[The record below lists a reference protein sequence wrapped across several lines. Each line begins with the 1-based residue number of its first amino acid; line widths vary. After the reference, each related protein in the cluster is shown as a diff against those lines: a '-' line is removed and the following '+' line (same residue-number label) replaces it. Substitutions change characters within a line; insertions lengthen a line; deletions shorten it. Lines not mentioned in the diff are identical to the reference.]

1 LESSGHSANNER
13 RDPFHNG
20 AIPIC
25 RLLNDAI
32 EDIFPELK
40 DHGNSNHGNHS
51 KQPPQVES
59 GSALG
64 QMIRRRYLLSRKLFR
79 ASLDA
84 KINKEKINDFLSFEY
99 NNNNIDFHNN
109 NNNTIVTPPTT
120 TTAAKKKR
128 KRKKK
133 KRQESAASLPPTIIT
148 PENNTLEIDTNA
160 CSTATHSIS
169 RNNGTGSH
177 FNDGN
182 KSMMST
188 TDHSLE
194 ALDEALKNEVERMV
208 ELEANH
214 DFPLLESLPSDDSIQ
229 AQESPSQFIDQ
240 IKPQDENIFRHLPD
254 HMQQLPLTD
263 TAENI
268 ITPSS
273 LPEDTIPSDDDPSED
288 IWRNPLQLR
297 FLVNVEGGEELLQ
310 CSGDDT
316 QARFRDGSVPE
327 GSQNTTTTFI
337 SDKERSRILLHEW
350 IDQFFFM
357 SAECECI
364 ETSVTEKHPDGYDD
378 QKDEWDSFIQ
388 FCNER
393 TVGKEKALG
402 IPLGDLL
409 DIGSSIECR
418 DCREETLAEIK
429 KVAEKESSAASASMP
444 NKSSRVVMKSMLL
457 DKSSLQLDNEKSFD
471 AAFDYVALEEGNH
484 IPNDSNEEKSDCDLS
499 FLAIDVAIDLKQKK
513 SSNKN
518 SNKNKNSAE
527 SVQETEQNFFLETIT
542 SKQLEGFLYE
552 WLIAGVDE
560 EKLVQMSI
568 RKESGTCE
576 SDTYRISFPVV
587 ASEGELQMIT
597 KMVIEAQRSFKKSLE
612 SMDIGLEKMGN
623 EWKSKNP
630 ELNLDF
636 SGMNT
641 MKNCEESCNKYFTE
655 NVLPILIVEL
665 SLPSHACA
673 ELQIHLWALYLEV
686 LGKTL
691 NACDAYYK
699 KLEEDL
705 ADQNGRLP
713 LFVISAPSRE
723 LYRKFAEEKIG
734 FLSEMGKSFSE
745 AIKSLS
751 MREFFTRSC
760 WEQCKRGLQGG
771 QVEQKPSSQKLDED
785 CRKLIK
791 ALTKWTGIV
800 SGGRM
805 SDINKERAKRL
816 AIVFNMLR
824 DVVESLGEEYK
835 RVQRH
840 FSQECQKYFT
850 MLLSNIQLAHG
861 VKHRMRLIEMD
872 DVVSLTTGVI
882 LMWRHVRIMQSRVG
896 GTVSAEI
903 LPLSLRKWILA
914 SSSIDLEPDER
925 HGFSS
930 HLDHSKCWRGIGGRR
945 KTMGI
950 FAGLTYVWLRERCK
964 EWKAE
969 IASQE
974 LLTSFDVNL
983 LSSADQMDAN
993 ASKSI
998 NKAGGLINKPRK
1010 KTKKKKGKKP
1020 FSVANGFTSNPESIS
1035 CEQNEEAKSN
1045 DDLPHAPINSMRG
1058 EPKSSEDQC
1067 ALVDKSAKV
1076 AKQESV
1082 DDAEVP
1088 IVEVAKV
1095 AKQESVD
1102 DAEVPIVKAVLVTN
1116 ETERSV
1122 DANSVEF
1129 LDCEKEDSDD
1139 IEICESLVVVQDELG
1154 CSVPAMEFLTD
1165 RLLELMRQPENE
1177 KIVIVSS

>member
-1 LESSGHSANNER
+1 
-13 RDPFHNG
+13 
-20 AIPIC
+20 
-25 RLLNDAI
+25 LLNDAI
-32 EDIFPELK
+32 EDVFPELK
-40 DHGNSNHGNHS
+40 DHGNSNHGNYS

-64 QMIRRRYLLSRKLFR
+64 QMIRRRYLFSRKLSR

-84 KINKEKINDFLSFEY
+84 KINKEKINDGLLFEY
-99 NNNNIDFHNN
+99 NNSNINFQNNSNN
-109 NNNTIVTPPTT
+109 NHTADTPPTTT

-148 PENNTLEIDTNA
+148 PESNTPENNTPAL
-160 CSTATHSIS
+160 STATHLVP
-169 RNNGTGSH
+169 RNNGAGRH

-182 KSMMST
+182 KGMMST

-214 DFPLLESLPSDDSIQ
+214 EFPLLESLPSDDNIQ

-240 IKPQDENIFRHLPD
+240 IKPQDENIFQQLPD
-254 HMQQLPLTD
+254 HMHQLPLTD

-273 LPEDTIPSDDDPSED
+273 LPEDTIPGDEDSSED
-288 IWRNPLQLR
+288 IWKNPLQLP
-297 FLVNVEGGEELLQ
+297 FLVNVEGGKEHLR

-327 GSQNTTTTFI
+327 GSQNITTTFI
-337 SDKERSRILLHEW
+337 SDKERSKILLHEW

-364 ETSVTEKHPDGYDD
+364 ETSVTENHPDGYDD

-393 TVGKEKALG
+393 TVGREKALG
-402 IPLGDLL
+402 IPLGELL
-409 DIGSSIECR
+409 NIGSSIECR
-418 DCREETLAEIK
+418 DCREDTLAEIK
-429 KVAEKESSAASASMP
+429 KIAEKESSAASASMP
-444 NKSSRVVMKSMLL
+444 NKPSRVVMKSMLL
-457 DKSSLQLDNEKSFD
+457 EKSSLQLDNEKNFD
-471 AAFDYVALEEGNH
+471 AAFDYVVLEEGNH
-484 IPNDSNEEKSDCDLS
+484 VPNDSNEEKSDCDLS
-499 FLAIDVAIDLKQKK
+499 FLVIDVAIDLKQKTF
-513 SSNKN
+513 SNKN

-527 SVQETEQNFFLETIT
+527 NVQETEQSFCLEMIT

-560 EKLVQMSI
+560 EKLVQLSI
-568 RKESGTCE
+568 RKKSEPCE
-576 SDTYRISFPVV
+576 SDNDRINFPVA
-587 ASEGELQMIT
+587 ASECELQMIT

-612 SMDIGLEKMGN
+612 NMDTGLEKMGN

-641 MKNCEESCNKYFTE
+641 MKNCEESCNNYFTD
-655 NVLPILIVEL
+655 NILPILVVEL

-745 AIKSLS
+745 AITSLS

-760 WEQCKRGLQGG
+760 WEQCKRGKQGG
-771 QVEQKPSSQKLDED
+771 AVEQNRSSQKLDED
-785 CRKLIK
+785 CRNLIK

-824 DVVESLGEEYK
+824 DIVESLGEEYK

-850 MLLSNIQLAHG
+850 MLLSNIHLAHG

-882 LMWRHVRIMQSRVG
+882 LLWRHVRIMQSRVG
-896 GTVSAEI
+896 GTISAEI

-914 SSSIDLEPDER
+914 SSSVDLEQDE
-925 HGFSS
+925 GFSS
-930 HLDHSKCWRGIGGRR
+930 HLDNSKCWRGIGGRR

-974 LLTSFDVNL
+974 LLTSFDVDL
-983 LSSADQMDAN
+983 LSNADQMDAN
-993 ASKSI
+993 TSKSI
-998 NKAGGLINKPRK
+998 NKAGGLINKPSK
-1010 KTKKKKGKKP
+1010 KSKKKKGKKSS
-1020 FSVANGFTSNPESIS
+1020 FLANGSTSNLESTS
-1035 CEQNEEAKSN
+1035 CEQNEEAKTN
-1045 DDLPHAPINSMRG
+1045 DDRPHDPINSMLG
-1058 EPKSSEDQC
+1058 EPKSAKDQC
-1067 ALVDKSAKV
+1067 ALVDKAAKV
-1076 AKQESV
+1076 AKQES
-1082 DDAEVP
+1082 
-1088 IVEVAKV
+1088 
-1095 AKQESVD
+1095 
-1102 DAEVPIVKAVLVTN
+1102 EVPIVKAIVVTN

-1122 DANSVEF
+1122 DDNSVEF
-1129 LDCEKEDSDD
+1129 LDCKKEDSDD
-1139 IEICESLVVVQDELG
+1139 IETCESLVVVQDELG
-1154 CSVPAMEFLTD
+1154 CSVPAKEFLTD
-1165 RLLELMRQPENE
+1165 RLLELMRQPQNE
-1177 KIVIVSS
+1177 KIVIV